1 LISRPEHF
9 TDINRIIIFW
19 DISGNIFL
27 LDLLGYV
34 SSTNPEV
41 GSLRGGEWGVVSM
54 VLTNDWGK
62 YGRNR

>member
-41 GSLRGGEWGVVSM
+41 GSLRGGE
-54 VLTNDWGK
+54 
-62 YGRNR
+62 